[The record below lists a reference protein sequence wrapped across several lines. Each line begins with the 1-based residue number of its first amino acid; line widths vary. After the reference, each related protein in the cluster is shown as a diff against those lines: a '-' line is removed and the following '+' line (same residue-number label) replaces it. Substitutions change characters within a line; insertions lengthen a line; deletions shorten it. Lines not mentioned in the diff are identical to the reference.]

1 MKTMGP
7 ARSFWPGQGYSLIE
21 LLFVLGLAGTVAG
34 LAVPG
39 MRAALDD
46 LRTRGAVRYIAAR
59 LQEIRI
65 EALSRNASVALRVE
79 RRDASYVYA
88 PYVDGNR
95 NGIRAADIERGVDRQ
110 IRREE
115 RLSDQFP
122 GIDFGAIRDLP
133 AVEASAEPPGSDP
146 VRLGAGD
153 MVIFTGQGTATS
165 GSLYVRGPRGAQFVV
180 RIFGETGKTRILRFD
195 LRNRTWQPL

>member
-1 MKTMGP
+1 MNTRDP

-21 LLFVLGLAGTVAG
+21 LLFVLGLAGTLTG

-46 LRTRGAVRYIAAR
+46 LRTRGAVRYVAAR
-59 LQEIRI
+59 LQEIRV
-65 EALSRNASVALRVE
+65 EALVRNASVGLRVE
-79 RRDASYVYA
+79 RTDASYVYA

-95 NGIRAADIERGVDRQ
+95 NGIRAADIQSGLDRR

-122 GIDFGAIRDLP
+122 GVDFGAIRDLP
-133 AVEASAEPPGSDP
+133 AVEASAEAPGSDP

-153 MVIFTGQGTATS
+153 MVVFTGQGTATS
-165 GSLYVRGPRGAQFVV
+165 GSLYVRGPGSAQFVV

-195 LRNRTWQPL
+195 LRTRTWQPL